1 MTRECRTLVQVSP
14 APSHDACRFRAQHSH
29 AASPS
34 SFFAFNCRLQE
45 QHPWIQRQ
53 GTRSPASHRV
63 VPLPP
68 RGIRTNSTISNPTIL
83 ARITHAELVQLLRG
97 YGWNPYCVEG
107 DADGCDDV
115 NVQTAAVGS
124 MIALLEAKAAGL
136 WSREHIANN
145 LLAGLVVGIVALP
158 LAMAFAIASGARP
171 EQGLYTAIVAC
182 LLTSLFG
189 GTRLQ
194 IAGPT
199 GAFIAVLS
207 IITAQ
212 HGIAGLQIATL
223 MAGVILLAFG
233 AARLGGVIKFIPSP
247 VIVGF
252 TAGIG
257 VIIFVGQWKDFFGLS
272 PAPSGLHF
280 HEKLFA
286 LMQALPSI
294 NPATT
299 GLALFSLAIL
309 IAGPRYLKRIPAP
322 LVAMVAITLLQ
333 AYFKFPGVATIGS
346 AFGGIPRTLPSFALP
361 SIPFSQVISLVG
373 PAFTIALLGSIESL
387 LSAVVADGMAGT
399 KHNSNQELIGQGI
412 ANIVAPL
419 FGGFASTGAI
429 ARTATNIR
437 NGATSPLAGL
447 VHSGFLILVI
457 LLLSPLA
464 SAVPLCCLSAIL
476 FVVAWNMSEV
486 PHVLKLVRGSPASDV
501 AVLLITFTLT
511 VLVDLVVAVNVG
523 VILAAL
529 MFMRRMSLAVNVT
542 PDLEGSWEPGGLN
555 QPPASPLPPGI
566 LVYNIEGPLFFGAAE
581 KLERTLAHI
590 QRPTKTLILRMG
602 QVPFVD
608 ATGIAAI
615 DDIITSFVSHG
626 AIVLLSEVRPNVLRK
641 LERAGLIRHLGSENA
656 LDTLSL
662 AIERARMLA
671 KLSALSSVVE
681 PTMEVV

>member
-1 MTRECRTLVQVSP
+1 
-14 APSHDACRFRAQHSH
+14 
-29 AASPS
+29 
-34 SFFAFNCRLQE
+34 
-45 QHPWIQRQ
+45 
-53 GTRSPASHRV
+53 
-63 VPLPP
+63 
-68 RGIRTNSTISNPTIL
+68 
-83 ARITHAELVQLLRG
+83 
-97 YGWNPYCVEG
+97 
-107 DADGCDDV
+107 
-115 NVQTAAVGS
+115 

-136 WSREHIANN
+136 WSRKHIANN
-145 LLAGLVVGIVALP
+145 VLAGVVVGVVALP

-182 LLTSLFG
+182 ILTSLFG

-212 HGIAGLQIATL
+212 HGIAGLQIATV
-223 MAGVILLAFG
+223 MAGIILVAFG
-233 AARLGGVIKFIPSP
+233 ATRLGAVIKFIPRP

-280 HEKLFA
+280 HEKLIVLA
-286 LMQALPSI
+286 QALPSI
-294 NPATT
+294 NWATT
-299 GLALFSLAIL
+299 GLALLALAIL
-309 IAGPRYLKRIPAP
+309 IVGPRYLKRIPAP
-322 LVAMVAITLLQ
+322 LVAMIAITAIQ
-333 AYFKFPGVATIGS
+333 SYFKFQGVATIGS

-361 SIPFSQVISLVG
+361 SIQLAQVISLVG

-412 ANIVAPL
+412 ANIIAPL

-437 NGATSPLAGL
+437 NGATSPLAGM

-486 PHVLKLVRGSPASDV
+486 PHVIRLVRGSPATDV
-501 AVLLITFTLT
+501 AVLVITFSLT
-511 VLVDLVVAVNVG
+511 VFVDLVVAVNVG
-523 VILAAL
+523 VILASL
-529 MFMRRMSLAVNVT
+529 IFMRRMSLAVNVEPQVEST
-542 PDLEGSWEPGGLN
+542 DENIADNKLPAGSL
-555 QPPASPLPPGI
+555 PAGVV
-566 LVYNIEGPLFFGAAE
+566 VYSIEGPLFFGAAE

-590 QRPTKTLILRMG
+590 QRPATTLILRMS

-608 ATGIAAI
+608 ATGISAI
-615 DDIITSFVSHG
+615 DEIITDFLKHD
-626 AIVLLSEVRPNVLRK
+626 ATVLLSEVRPNVLRK
-641 LERAGLIRHLGSENA
+641 LERAGLIRKLGADNLTATLA
-656 LDTLSL
+656 LALERSKAIDTVRETWIRIGKRCKST
-662 AIERARMLA
+662 AH
-671 KLSALSSVVE
+671 
-681 PTMEVV
+681 